1 MHIKCIKHKG
11 DMAMHTLESLIKQ
24 YASQYLE
31 QVVAWRRH
39 IHSHPELSGEE
50 QETSL
55 YIQKILGELGIPYVN
70 DVSDYAVIGEIQGAH
85 TGPVIALRADIDALP
100 IHEAT
105 GLPFAS
111 QNEGVMHACGHDSH
125 IAILLGAAAILQ
137 SIKNQLHGT
146 VKLVFQPS
154 EEEAL
159 NPGAQGIVDSGILN
173 DVDEIFGL
181 HVWPQLPV
189 GTVGLKKGHL
199 MAASDHFLVHIGGKS
214 THGAEPHNGIDA
226 IVAAANWIVNVES
239 IVARETNPMENL
251 VCTIGVING
260 GDRYNVGCGDVYLE
274 GTCRTYEPEKRDYI
288 ERRLGES
295 LQALDMMFKT
305 KSTLDYKRGHGATTN
320 DPDAIDYATSI
331 VEKYLGKEVVVHPEH
346 PSMAAE
352 DFSAYL
358 QKIKGAFLWLG
369 TGFDGNP
376 ALHNAGFTIDET
388 ILESGITMMAAIV
401 AEYLQPKQ

>member
-1 MHIKCIKHKG
+1 MHIVYIG
-11 DMAMHTLESLIKQ
+11 DGIMDTLQDLIKD
-24 YASQYLE
+24 YASKYKE
-31 QVVAWRRH
+31 QVIAWRRH
-39 IHSHPELSGEE
+39 IHSHPELSGQEK
-50 QETSL
+50 ETSL
-55 YIQKILGELGIPYVN
+55 FIQKVLGELGIPFVN
-70 DVSDYAVIGEIQGAH
+70 DISDYAVIGEIQGSH
-85 TGPVIALRADIDALP
+85 PGPVIALRADIDALP
-100 IHEAT
+100 IHEIT
-105 GLPFAS
+105 GLTFAS
-111 QNEGVMHACGHDSH
+111 QHEGVMHACGHDGH
-125 IAILLGAAAILQ
+125 ISILLGAAAILQ

-159 NPGAQGIVDSGILN
+159 NPGAQGIVDSGILD

-199 MAASDHFLVHIGGKS
+199 MAASDHFLVHIKGKS

-331 VEKYLGKEVVVHPEH
+331 VEKYLGKEAVVHPEH

-388 ILESGITMMAAIV
+388 ILESGITMMAAIA

>member
-1 MHIKCIKHKG
+1 MN
-11 DMAMHTLESLIKQ
+11 TLQDLIKKYAAQ
-24 YASQYLE
+24 YKE
-31 QVVAWRRH
+31 QVIAWRRY
-39 IHSHPELSGEE
+39 IHSHPELSGQEK
-50 QETSL
+50 ETSL
-55 YIQKILGELGIPYVN
+55 FIQKILDELHIPYVN
-70 DVSDYAVIGEIQGAH
+70 DVSDYAVIGEIQGTH

-100 IHEAT
+100 IHEET

-111 QNEGVMHACGHDSH
+111 QNEGVMHACGHDGHVS
-125 IAILLGAAAILQ
+125 ILLGTAAVLQ

-159 NPGAQGIVDSGILN
+159 FPGAQGIVDSGILD

-199 MAASDHFLVHIGGKS
+199 MAASDHFLVHIHGKS

-226 IVAAANWIVNVES
+226 IMAAANWIVNVES
-239 IVARETNPMENL
+239 MVARETNPMENL

-274 GTCRTYEPEKRDYI
+274 GTCRTYEPAKRDYI

-295 LQALDMMFKT
+295 LQSLDLMFKT

-331 VEKYLGKEVVVHPEH
+331 VEKYLGKDSVVHPEH

-358 QKIKGAFLWLG
+358 HKIKGAFLWLG
-369 TGFDGNP
+369 TGFEGNP
-376 ALHNAGFTIDET
+376 ALHNAGFTIDEK
-388 ILESGITMMAAIV
+388 ILESGITMMAALA
-401 AEYLQPKQ
+401 AEYLQPKE

>member
-1 MHIKCIKHKG
+1 MHIVYIG
-11 DMAMHTLESLIKQ
+11 DGIMDTLQDLIKD
-24 YASQYLE
+24 YASKYKE
-31 QVVAWRRH
+31 QVIAWRRH
-39 IHSHPELSGEE
+39 IHSHPELSGQEK
-50 QETSL
+50 ETSL
-55 YIQKILGELGIPYVN
+55 FIQKVLGELEIPFVN
-70 DVSDYAVIGEIQGAH
+70 DISDYAVIGEIQGSH
-85 TGPVIALRADIDALP
+85 PGPVIALRADIDALP
-100 IHEAT
+100 IHEIT

-111 QNEGVMHACGHDSH
+111 QHEGVMHACGHDGH
-125 IAILLGAAAILQ
+125 ISILLGAAAILQ
-137 SIKNQLHGT
+137 SIKNQLHGM

-159 NPGAQGIVDSGILN
+159 NPGAQGIVDSGILD

-199 MAASDHFLVHIGGKS
+199 MAASDHFLVHIKGKS

-331 VEKYLGKEVVVHPEH
+331 VEKYLGKEAVVHPEH

-388 ILESGITMMAAIV
+388 ILESGITMMSAIA

>member
-1 MHIKCIKHKG
+1 M
-11 DMAMHTLESLIKQ
+11 
-24 YASQYLE
+24 
-31 QVVAWRRH
+31 
-39 IHSHPELSGEE
+39 
-50 QETSL
+50 
-55 YIQKILGELGIPYVN
+55 
-70 DVSDYAVIGEIQGAH
+70 
-85 TGPVIALRADIDALP
+85 P

-125 IAILLGAAAILQ
+125 IAILLGTAAILQ

-159 NPGAQGIVDSGILN
+159 NPGAQGIVDSGILD

-199 MAASDHFLVHIGGKS
+199 MAASDHFLVHIEGKS

-288 ERRLGES
+288 EWRLGES

-331 VEKYLGKEVVVHPEH
+331 VEKYLGKEAVVHPEH

-388 ILESGITMMAAIV
+388 ILESGITMMAAIA